1 LSHQFTQTFTD
12 MKTQI
17 KNFAIV
23 CFLLIN
29 VIAQAQTEV
38 RVSFTVTNSS
48 LKGKYL
54 DFKGKNSGYGYQ
66 LNGLGS
72 HATNLIAPV
81 RVYEERDGQRTLLF
95 IVKAEDNGK
104 SFSVNHQYEI
114 SKEDQLQA
122 ETAEMN
128 EKTAA
133 LEKAKKD
140 RTMEQI
146 AKEKGLKLVKITV
159 KGSSWFGSMAH
170 VRYQLPWGNDNQLGF
185 SSSLSKWNSRDL
197 VLPVGTKVYQCS
209 DKYWSS
215 DTKFTE
221 KLVLTVDE
229 SKENS
234 SYSL

>member
-1 LSHQFTQTFTD
+1 

-29 VIAQAQTEV
+29 VVAQAQSEV

-122 ETAEMN
+122 ETAETI

-185 SSSLSKWNSRDL
+185 STSLSKWSSRDL

-209 DKYWSS
+209 DKFWSS

-229 SKENS
+229 SKDNT

>member
-1 LSHQFTQTFTD
+1 

-17 KNFAIV
+17 KNFVIIF
-23 CFLLIN
+23 FLLISK
-29 VIAQAQTEV
+29 IAQAQTEV

-48 LKGKYL
+48 LSGKYL

-66 LNGLGS
+66 LNALGS
-72 HATNLIAPV
+72 HATNLMAPV
-81 RVYEERDGQRTLLF
+81 RVYEEKNGQRTLLF

-104 SFSVNHQYEI
+104 SFSVNQPYQI

-122 ETAEMN
+122 ANDEMT
-128 EKTAA
+128 EKAIA
-133 LEKAKKD
+133 LEKAKKE

-170 VRYQLPWGNDNQLGF
+170 VRYQLPWGTDNQLGF
-185 SSSLSKWNSRDL
+185 STSLSKWNGRDL

-221 KLVLTVDE
+221 KLLLIVDE
-229 SKENS
+229 SKENT